1 VLVASHIPV
10 NSGAGTV
17 SLGPGTGSNDGV
29 QGIDCQ
35 GATPTSGLDLPAQV
49 VTDLQATAT
58 VLRILHND
66 GTGLVGAVEVNCT
79 IDSQS
84 PTVIQRFRS
93 LSRTK

>member
-1 VLVASHIPV
+1 
-10 NSGAGTV
+10 
-17 SLGPGTGSNDGV
+17 
-29 QGIDCQ
+29 
-35 GATPTSGLDLPAQV
+35 
-49 VTDLQATAT
+49 